1 MSASAPKKA
10 KSDLSG
16 FSQSIVETITCPI
29 TAALPVVPVLAEDG
43 RIYERAAIM
52 RWLFQIGEER
62 SPITNAPMGRRLAD
76 ASATTRPLVLSAIEN
91 GVVDDEAAAAWHLGS
106 AKAKIAGDLPGGLSS
121 AMADFDRAA
130 ALSSAPE
137 IELLLRARAIKID
150 TDLLLEEANSSDR
163 PVLAKI
169 VGGTLPRDLLR
180 RACEISFEV
189 QSMDSLS
196 RGPSELRTLFETFIA
211 AKEPAGESDFKH
223 GVMCENQISASIEKN
238 FKAAKSWLEFAKY
251 RYKNAA
257 DEGHQGAVD
266 ALARLDAI
274 AALER
279 GEPLQ
284 CKLDCKR
291 VYFGTALHFGAGLVI
306 SEKAINLEWRSQL
319 TGNYRLVAIQARDIE
334 SIVYKIQDDA
344 DAGSIALRGDDEP
357 ADLSDGGPVVKFL
370 ALTLDKKAFVSS
382 VMSRHRFDPS
392 QNPGPHCRVV
402 LDLGGSAARVF
413 TDEVLG
419 FLFDNYSHAEFTM
432 ISGADAAAP
441 YLLGV
446 TDANAME
453 KRRRAKQDELEPA
466 AKRRRQPPPAD
477 ASDADDCVVVGS
489 RSAEDRDEELRRAA
503 ISVDDSDAEEQTSM
517 PEPARTL
524 ESHLKELRDG
534 LGPSGGFDVVVAL
547 TWCEENGADEL
558 SEIAEVDMV
567 DEFVASLEL
576 KPVKAKKLKE
586 KLRAL

>member
-1 MSASAPKKA
+1 MVTLKPTTMKHGGVFRVFGGRPRLYDGTKPQPKKTP
-10 KSDLSG
+10 
-16 FSQSIVETITCPI
+16 EP
-29 TAALPVVPVLAEDG
+29 
-43 RIYERAAIM
+43 RRAAPPA
-52 RWLFQIGEER
+52 RGA
-62 SPITNAPMGRRLAD
+62 AP
-76 ASATTRPLVLSAIEN
+76 
-91 GVVDDEAAAAWHLGS
+91 
-106 AKAKIAGDLPGGLSS
+106 
-121 AMADFDRAA
+121 
-130 ALSSAPE
+130 
-137 IELLLRARAIKID
+137 
-150 TDLLLEEANSSDR
+150 
-163 PVLAKI
+163 
-169 VGGTLPRDLLR
+169 
-180 RACEISFEV
+180 
-189 QSMDSLS
+189 
-196 RGPSELRTLFETFIA
+196 
-211 AKEPAGESDFKH
+211 
-223 GVMCENQISASIEKN
+223 
-238 FKAAKSWLEFAKY
+238 
-251 RYKNAA
+251 
-257 DEGHQGAVD
+257 
-266 ALARLDAI
+266 
-274 AALER
+274 
-279 GEPLQ
+279 Q

-291 VYFGTALHFGAGLVI
+291 VYFGTELFFGAGIVVT
-306 SEKAINLEWRSQL
+306 EQAINLEWKSQL
-319 TGNYRLVAIQARDIE
+319 TGNFRQVAIMAGDIE
-334 SIVYKIQDDA
+334 SIAYKTQDDA
-344 DAGSIALRGDDEP
+344 DAGPIDLAGDDAP

-370 ALTLDKKAFVSS
+370 ALTLDKKARVGNAL
-382 VMSRHRFDPS
+382 SRERFDPS

-419 FLFDNYSHAEFTM
+419 FLFDNYWLAVFTM

-466 AKRRRQPPPAD
+466 AKRRRQPPPAA
-477 ASDADDCVVVGS
+477 ASDDEDCVVVGS

-534 LGPSGGFDVVVAL
+534 LGPSGGFDVAVAL